1 MEDRATIEDIQRAYD
16 RSKGKSKA
24 KGMAADKAYKRRLKS
39 LEQIGLEIS
48 NREQRNIR
56 DNELR
61 TIGEATSDEGADAI
75 DQIISKGSE
84 KRRRV
89 KPGEEKKQ
97 GFSMGG
103 MADYIKDLL

>member
-1 MEDRATIEDIQRAYD
+1 MTD
-16 RSKGKSKA
+16 
-24 KGMAADKAYKRRLKS
+24 KRRLKS

-89 KPGEEKKQ
+89 KPGESKMEGVTKYNK
-97 GFSMGG
+97 GG